1 RRAGRW
7 TPRFSSVTQ
16 LAMFQPNTIV
26 DLGVKVGAAHLILG
40 APRRNM
46 LVKLVRGNN
55 DPSGFQVFTGENP
68 FIGLRVIGQ
77 TESDV
82 HLYTLSHNP
91 SAGGE
96 GYEVPGS

>member
-1 RRAGRW
+1 
-7 TPRFSSVTQ
+7 
-16 LAMFQPNTIV
+16 MFQPNTIV

-96 GYEVPGS
+96 GYEVPGSCARMRRSEHA